1 MKQHEAV
8 IKVMEANGGWATLGY
23 LYQEAP
29 KVPDVIWGTKTP
41 YKSINRIVQTHE
53 EFFKIRPGLWAL
65 KAYKNQLPSEIFV
78 NTDDQRGK
86 PQVIE
91 FNHTYY
97 QGLLVEIGNLSQM
110 ITYIP
115 KQDSK
120 KLFVDKPLSHLAR
133 LGKIYPFGYDELVRK
148 AGMVDV
154 VWFNRREM
162 PTAMFEV
169 EHSTDIQNSLLKFNE
184 LQDFHIRFH
193 IVADTKRKPEFERK
207 IAYDAFVNIQS
218 RVKFWNY
225 DDVSALHTKMAELSV
240 IENRM
245 Q

>member
-1 MKQHEAV
+1 MKQYEAV
-8 IKVMEANGGWATLGY
+8 IKAMEANGGWATLGY
-23 LYQEAP
+23 LYQEAL
-29 KVPDVIWGTKTP
+29 KVPDVVWGTKTP
-41 YKSINRIVQTHE
+41 YKSINRIVQVHE

-65 KAYKNQLPSEIFV
+65 KAYKDQLPSEIFI
-78 NTDDQRGK
+78 NAGEQQNK

-110 ITYIP
+110 ATYIP
-115 KQDSK
+115 KQDAK
-120 KLFVDKPLSHLAR
+120 KLFVDKPLSNLAT

-148 AGMVDV
+148 ASMVDV

-162 PTAMFEV
+162 PNAMFEV

-193 IVADTKRKPEFERK
+193 IVAHVKRKAEFERK
-207 IAYDAFVNIQS
+207 IALDAFVNIRS

-225 DDVSALHTKMAELSV
+225 DDVSALHTKMGELSV